1 MNSDDELDDADL
13 QAEIELDDADLQA
26 EIERLQN
33 EVAEPYDDLDSG
45 DNGYE
50 DTPLSVLQVH
60 KVDFANGKKDTELRK
75 ELRRKNEEIAELK
88 SMLSMGKGTVEAV
101 KEQKYLEA
109 LKKVKQMTVKLEKEK
124 NSNNKL
130 TRQLVSMEKQLLDVQ
145 NLNILPSAGAL
156 VSELASVMPGSD
168 EDMQRQFKEAKQKVE
183 KANKVIEHMRRQNQ
197 DMTMELKRTKQVLAK
212 EVGEENVDKAVD
224 EGSGWGGRAQRSS

>member
-1 MNSDDELDDADL
+1 MGVFVMDVVW
-13 QAEIELDDADLQA
+13 
-26 EIERLQN
+26 
-33 EVAEPYDDLDSG
+33 VAVWMLEF
-45 DNGYE
+45 
-50 DTPLSVLQVH
+50 VCCQVH

-197 DMTMELKRTKQVLAK
+197 DMTMELKRTKQVHCCPLTSNNNTHVHLCPPTTLQLRTHIHLHAP
-212 EVGEENVDKAVD
+212 ESTLTPRRCPPTATTIHAY
-224 EGSGWGGRAQRSS
+224 SPACTRPPT